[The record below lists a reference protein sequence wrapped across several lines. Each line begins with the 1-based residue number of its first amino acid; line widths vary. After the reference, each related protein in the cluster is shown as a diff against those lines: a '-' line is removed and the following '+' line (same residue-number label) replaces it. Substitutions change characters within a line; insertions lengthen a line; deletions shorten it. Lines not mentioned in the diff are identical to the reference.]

1 MELIRCLG
9 IIAGAVI
16 MAAMGGSA
24 GIILWH
30 VWKEE
35 DDE

>member
-1 MELIRCLG
+1 MELIRYLG
-9 IIAGAVI
+9 IIAGVVI

-30 VWKEE
+30 VWKEDE
-35 DDE
+35 DE